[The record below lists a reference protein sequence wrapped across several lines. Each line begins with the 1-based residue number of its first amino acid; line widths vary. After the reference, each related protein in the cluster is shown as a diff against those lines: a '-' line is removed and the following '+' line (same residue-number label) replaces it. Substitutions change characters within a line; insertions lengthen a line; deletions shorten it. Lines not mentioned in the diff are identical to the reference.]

1 MATQPTLTIWQALTG
16 ISPSGTRIDL
26 LNGQSLLILSVKAF
40 ITGLMD
46 SKSHPEQAYKACQG
60 VLGFERK
67 VGRERLINACRRAIE
82 YENYSYGAIKSIL
95 ENKYDMIT
103 YAEITADIPD
113 HENIRG
119 RELLSVTIQI
129 NTIQTMTKET
139 LEKIKKLHLWGMA
152 RAYET
157 SLENEKLLTLSAD
170 ELIGML
176 VEAEWDDRQ
185 NRNLERRLRNARFR
199 YQSFN

>member
-1 MATQPTLTIWQALTG
+1 MDPDRFIKWG
-16 ISPSGTRIDL
+16 ESIDP
-26 LNGQSLLILSVKAF
+26 SVKVF

-82 YENYSYGAIKSIL
+82 YENYSYGAIKTIL

-103 YAEITADIPD
+103 YAEITADIPE

-119 RELLSVTIQI
+119 
-129 NTIQTMTKET
+129 
-139 LEKIKKLHLWGMA
+139 EK
-152 RAYET
+152 Y
-157 SLENEKLLTLSAD
+157 
-170 ELIGML
+170 
-176 VEAEWDDRQ
+176 
-185 NRNLERRLRNARFR
+185 
-199 YQSFN
+199 YQ